1 MNALAL
7 DTNALI
13 SFVTDRNPG
22 QQAKIAALMEQA
34 ARAGALLLCPQNVLM
49 EFASVMERVYKVE
62 PGRTALMLADF
73 IDLPGV
79 EVVDELDYR
88 RLLALWPAR
97 ISEYGDAVVAAVCQA
112 HKGSSV
118 VTFDQRLT
126 ASLRAVKVATTTL
139 RG

>member
-1 MNALAL
+1 ML

-22 QQAKIAALMEQA
+22 QQAKIAALFEKA
-34 ARAGALLLCPQNVLM
+34 ACAEALILCPQNVLT
-49 EFASVMERVYKVE
+49 EFVDVLERVYQVE
-62 PGRTALMLADF
+62 GGRIASMLADF

-97 ISEYGDAVVAAVCQA
+97 ISEFGDAVVAAVCQA

-118 VTFDQRLT
+118 VTFDRKLIV
-126 ASLRAVKVATTTL
+126 SLRAVKVATTTL
-139 RG
+139 